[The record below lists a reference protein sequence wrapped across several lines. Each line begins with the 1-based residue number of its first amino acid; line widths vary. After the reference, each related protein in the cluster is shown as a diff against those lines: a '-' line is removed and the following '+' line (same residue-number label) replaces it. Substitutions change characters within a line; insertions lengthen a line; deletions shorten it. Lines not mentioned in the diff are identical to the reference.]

1 MNLTSALTE
10 EKNDHQYDH
19 PQCHVIW
26 SVPQLCQ
33 AWCDL
38 QHRDIKEVVL
48 YTGRIKSMSQSGTL
62 GQKLE
67 NTKTG
72 TTKARGRI
80 IRTPPDPSD
89 GPGLYNFFL
98 DSTRFKTV
106 QTRRH
111 FFFQKSHT
119 IFFGFKHIP
128 AWIWDTIF
136 FRFKPKI
143 WPQNKIF
150 FSKNPIKFYLK
161 SYSVILIFWCL
172 SLFWSVDDILRF

>member
-1 MNLTSALTE
+1 
-10 EKNDHQYDH
+10 
-19 PQCHVIW
+19 
-26 SVPQLCQ
+26 
-33 AWCDL
+33 
-38 QHRDIKEVVL
+38 
-48 YTGRIKSMSQSGTL
+48 MSGL
-62 GQKLE
+62 
-67 NTKTG
+67 
-72 TTKARGRI
+72 RGRH
-80 IRTPPDPSD
+80 SD
-89 GPGLYNFFL
+89 GPWLLRWIASGDDGRVGVTLCRQPEDPGSILGSVIFSLFRVL
-98 DSTRFKTV
+98 SRFPSRFSDSTRFKTV

-161 SYSVILIFWCL
+161 TYREKMKKISANLELDETALETHRTWRGNCRRPSRMPRRWT
-172 SLFWSVDDILRF
+172 